1 MNSLKLIAMLV
12 RGAHPTN
19 CIFQTG
25 SYSSS
30 CALSSFRLG
39 CVRES
44 LFSNSEI
51 SLTLLARLCTF
62 EQYSRRCQSNVPEK
76 GGEILTIWS
85 LWLTCEKV
93 GSGVQHHR
101 GGARAPPT
109 GLILYSFPH
118 NPIVVLLYKVEFMLI
133 INLNVTHNPVESD
146 NGLNNVRLGLIVN

>member
-1 MNSLKLIAMLV
+1 MIYNRKLHQQFYMNSLKLIAMLV

-101 GGARAPPT
+101 GGARCPAYGFDFVQLSTQPNRCT
-109 GLILYSFPH
+109 FVQSRVYA
-118 NPIVVLLYKVEFMLI
+118 NYKSKCYAQSSRI
-133 INLNVTHNPVESD
+133 
-146 NGLNNVRLGLIVN
+146 R